1 MKGRSASKI
10 KLTSYDEL
18 LGGGEETN
26 DIQQVSLEHLHSF
39 ENHPFQVNDDEAMAE
54 LVESVKEEGI
64 LTALLVRPLGD
75 GEYEIIAGHRRR
87 HAAQLA
93 GLKEV
98 PVIIRNMDQDTAVR
112 AMVDRAYIFF
122 SVEEIME
129 MLNCGRNKA
138 VNCLKEL
145 DQEKGIGLIEK
156 RRIGLG
162 KTNVIYVKNFSLTE
176 YPDEPAIF
184 DSEET
189 PENVAERK
197 ENTET
202 EIEEYA
208 KKEPEKPVN
217 TQKFEK
223 QTSGSLKNK
232 LQEVSKTNFK
242 EFEKQTSRSL
252 ENKLQEVSKTNCN
265 NTEYNYTEFSENES
279 YQYLSEQE
287 KGRDRI
293 QERNEY
299 RQLIHDNIEYEIL
312 CQSYGTGRVEE
323 LVELMLDAIC
333 STKTY
338 QQING
343 EAVPTQVVKSR
354 LLKVGYEHIQYVF
367 FSLDRSTSKVKN
379 IRQYMLTVLYNAPA
393 TINQFYDAEVRHD
406 MYWGKDIPDR

>member
-1 MKGRSASKI
+1 MSIRATFHYFQGMECDMYSFYRIPKLLFTSEYFKNLSCEAKVLYGLMLDRMSLSI
-10 KLTSYDEL
+10 KNRWFDE
-18 LGGGEETN
+18 E
-26 DIQQVSLEHLHSF
+26 
-39 ENHPFQVNDDEAMAE
+39 
-54 LVESVKEEGI
+54 
-64 LTALLVRPLGD
+64 
-75 GEYEIIAGHRRR
+75 
-87 HAAQLA
+87 
-93 GLKEV
+93 
-98 PVIIRNMDQDTAVR
+98 
-112 AMVDRAYIFF
+112 DRAYIFF

-232 LQEVSKTNFK
+232 LQEVSKA
-242 EFEKQTSRSL
+242 
-252 ENKLQEVSKTNCN
+252 NCN
-265 NTEYNYTEFSENES
+265 NTEYNDNES
-279 YQYLSEQE
+279 SKTESYPSIHH
-287 KGRDRI
+287 DRNDGDKMD
-293 QERNEY
+293 ERYAY
-299 RQLIHDNIEYEIL
+299 RQIICENIEYNIL
-312 CQSYGTGRVEE
+312 CQSYKPESVEE

-333 STKTY
+333 TTK
-338 QQING
+338 
-343 EAVPTQVVKSR
+343 K
-354 LLKVGYEHIQYVF
+354 
-367 FSLDRSTSKVKN
+367 
-379 IRQYMLTVLYNAPA
+379 
-393 TINQFYDAEVRHD
+393 
-406 MYWGKDIPDR
+406 

>member
-1 MKGRSASKI
+1 MSIRATFHYFQGMECDMYSFYRIPKLLFTSEYFKNLSCEAKVLYGLILDRMSLSI
-10 KLTSYDEL
+10 KNRWFDE
-18 LGGGEETN
+18 E
-26 DIQQVSLEHLHSF
+26 
-39 ENHPFQVNDDEAMAE
+39 
-54 LVESVKEEGI
+54 
-64 LTALLVRPLGD
+64 
-75 GEYEIIAGHRRR
+75 
-87 HAAQLA
+87 
-93 GLKEV
+93 
-98 PVIIRNMDQDTAVR
+98 
-112 AMVDRAYIFF
+112 DRAYIFF

-232 LQEVSKTNFK
+232 LQEVSKTN
-242 EFEKQTSRSL
+242 
-252 ENKLQEVSKTNCN
+252 CN
-265 NTEYNYTEFSENES
+265 NTEYNNTEFSENES

-287 KGRDRI
+287 KGKGKDRI

-333 STKTY
+333 STKPY

>member
-1 MKGRSASKI
+1 
-10 KLTSYDEL
+10 
-18 LGGGEETN
+18 
-26 DIQQVSLEHLHSF
+26 
-39 ENHPFQVNDDEAMAE
+39 
-54 LVESVKEEGI
+54 
-64 LTALLVRPLGD
+64 
-75 GEYEIIAGHRRR
+75 
-87 HAAQLA
+87 
-93 GLKEV
+93 
-98 PVIIRNMDQDTAVR
+98 
-112 AMVDRAYIFF
+112 
-122 SVEEIME
+122 ME
-129 MLNCGRNKA
+129 MLNCGRNKV

-265 NTEYNYTEFSENES
+265 RKVAVLMKEYLQSMKSNIREIIRYIDDTTLEKSNDKKKDKQESTSTIPEEVQEFVNLTITEHMGKAYSEWKLNQDKEAVSEIDKKYQELLETLSPEQEEVITEYCNAIFSSGAKTEEFF
-279 YQYLSEQE
+279 
-287 KGRDRI
+287 
-293 QERNEY
+293 Y
-299 RQLIHDNIEYEIL
+299 RLGLKDGLNL
-312 CQSYGTGRVEE
+312 KN
-323 LVELMLDAIC
+323 A
-333 STKTY
+333 
-338 QQING
+338 
-343 EAVPTQVVKSR
+343 VKS
-354 LLKVGYEHIQYVF
+354 
-367 FSLDRSTSKVKN
+367 
-379 IRQYMLTVLYNAPA
+379 VLEM
-393 TINQFYDAEVRHD
+393 IS
-406 MYWGKDIPDR
+406 

>member
-1 MKGRSASKI
+1 MSIRATFHYFQGMECDMYSFYRIPKLLFTSEYFKNLSCEAKVLYGLMLDRMSLSI
-10 KLTSYDEL
+10 KNRWFDE
-18 LGGGEETN
+18 E
-26 DIQQVSLEHLHSF
+26 
-39 ENHPFQVNDDEAMAE
+39 
-54 LVESVKEEGI
+54 
-64 LTALLVRPLGD
+64 
-75 GEYEIIAGHRRR
+75 
-87 HAAQLA
+87 
-93 GLKEV
+93 
-98 PVIIRNMDQDTAVR
+98 
-112 AMVDRAYIFF
+112 DRAYIFF

-208 KKEPEKPVN
+208 KKKPEKPVN

-223 QTSGSLKNK
+223 QTSGSLK
-232 LQEVSKTNFK
+232 
-242 EFEKQTSRSL
+242 
-252 ENKLQEVSKTNCN
+252 NKLQEVSKTNCN

-287 KGRDRI
+287 KGKGKDRI

-379 IRQYMLTVLYNAPA
+379 IRQYMLTVSYNAPA

-406 MYWGKDIPDR
+406 MYWEKDIPDR

>member
-1 MKGRSASKI
+1 MSIRATFHYFQGMECDMYSFYRIPKLLFTSEYFKNLSCEAKVLYGLMLDRMSLSI
-10 KLTSYDEL
+10 KNRWFDE
-18 LGGGEETN
+18 E
-26 DIQQVSLEHLHSF
+26 
-39 ENHPFQVNDDEAMAE
+39 
-54 LVESVKEEGI
+54 
-64 LTALLVRPLGD
+64 
-75 GEYEIIAGHRRR
+75 
-87 HAAQLA
+87 
-93 GLKEV
+93 
-98 PVIIRNMDQDTAVR
+98 
-112 AMVDRAYIFF
+112 DRAYIFF

-145 DQEKGIGLIEK
+145 DPEKGIGLIEK

-232 LQEVSKTNFK
+232 LQEVSKTN
-242 EFEKQTSRSL
+242 
-252 ENKLQEVSKTNCN
+252 CN
-265 NTEYNYTEFSENES
+265 NTEYNYTEFNENES

-287 KGRDRI
+287 RGKDRI

-299 RQLIHDNIEYEIL
+299 RQLIHDNIEYAIL
-312 CQSYGTGRVEE
+312 CQSYGTGQVEE

-333 STKTY
+333 STKPY

-406 MYWGKDIPDR
+406 MYWGKDIPDG

>member
-1 MKGRSASKI
+1 MSIRATFHYFQGMECDMYSFYRIPKLLFTSEYFKNLSCEAKVLYGLMLDRMSLSI
-10 KLTSYDEL
+10 KNRWFDE
-18 LGGGEETN
+18 E
-26 DIQQVSLEHLHSF
+26 
-39 ENHPFQVNDDEAMAE
+39 
-54 LVESVKEEGI
+54 
-64 LTALLVRPLGD
+64 
-75 GEYEIIAGHRRR
+75 
-87 HAAQLA
+87 
-93 GLKEV
+93 
-98 PVIIRNMDQDTAVR
+98 
-112 AMVDRAYIFF
+112 DRAYIFF

-189 PENVAERK
+189 PESVAERK

-232 LQEVSKTNFK
+232 LQEVSKTN
-242 EFEKQTSRSL
+242 
-252 ENKLQEVSKTNCN
+252 CN
-265 NTEYNYTEFSENES
+265 NTEYNYTEFNENES

-287 KGRDRI
+287 KGKGKDRI

-312 CQSYGTGRVEE
+312 CQSYGTGQVEE

-333 STKTY
+333 STKPY

>member
-1 MKGRSASKI
+1 MSIRATFHYFQGMECDMYSFYRIPKLLFTSEYFKNLSCEAKVLYGLMLDRMSLSI
-10 KLTSYDEL
+10 KNRWFDE
-18 LGGGEETN
+18 E
-26 DIQQVSLEHLHSF
+26 
-39 ENHPFQVNDDEAMAE
+39 
-54 LVESVKEEGI
+54 
-64 LTALLVRPLGD
+64 
-75 GEYEIIAGHRRR
+75 
-87 HAAQLA
+87 
-93 GLKEV
+93 
-98 PVIIRNMDQDTAVR
+98 
-112 AMVDRAYIFF
+112 DRAYIFF

-184 DSEET
+184 DSEKT
-189 PENVAERK
+189 LENVAERK

-208 KKEPEKPVN
+208 EKEPEKPVN

-232 LQEVSKTNFK
+232 LQEVSKTN
-242 EFEKQTSRSL
+242 
-252 ENKLQEVSKTNCN
+252 CN
-265 NTEYNYTEFSENES
+265 NTEYNNTEFSENES

-287 KGRDRI
+287 KGKGKDRI

-333 STKTY
+333 STKPY

>member
-1 MKGRSASKI
+1 MSIRATFHYFQGMECDMYSFYRIPKLLFTSEYFKNLSCEAKVLYGLMLDRMSLSI
-10 KLTSYDEL
+10 KNRWFDE
-18 LGGGEETN
+18 E
-26 DIQQVSLEHLHSF
+26 
-39 ENHPFQVNDDEAMAE
+39 
-54 LVESVKEEGI
+54 
-64 LTALLVRPLGD
+64 
-75 GEYEIIAGHRRR
+75 
-87 HAAQLA
+87 
-93 GLKEV
+93 
-98 PVIIRNMDQDTAVR
+98 
-112 AMVDRAYIFF
+112 DRAYIFF

-252 ENKLQEVSKTNCN
+252 ENKLQSAYPKQSSLYQKLADAFQCQVSYLMNDNETVCLGNDEPSEYSGAKQARQILEQAAALFASGTMTNEDKTIFMDEI
-265 NTEYNYTEFSENES
+265 TRL
-279 YQYLSEQE
+279 YLE
-287 KGRDRI
+287 
-293 QERNEY
+293 
-299 RQLIHDNIEYEIL
+299 
-312 CQSYGTGRVEE
+312 
-323 LVELMLDAIC
+323 
-333 STKTY
+333 
-338 QQING
+338 
-343 EAVPTQVVKSR
+343 
-354 LLKVGYEHIQYVF
+354 
-367 FSLDRSTSKVKN
+367 
-379 IRQYMLTVLYNAPA
+379 
-393 TINQFYDAEVRHD
+393 
-406 MYWGKDIPDR
+406 

>member
-1 MKGRSASKI
+1 MSIRATFHYFQGMECDMYSFYRIPKLLFTSEYFKNLSCEAKVLYGLMLDRMSLSI
-10 KLTSYDEL
+10 KNRWFDE
-18 LGGGEETN
+18 E
-26 DIQQVSLEHLHSF
+26 
-39 ENHPFQVNDDEAMAE
+39 
-54 LVESVKEEGI
+54 
-64 LTALLVRPLGD
+64 
-75 GEYEIIAGHRRR
+75 
-87 HAAQLA
+87 
-93 GLKEV
+93 
-98 PVIIRNMDQDTAVR
+98 
-112 AMVDRAYIFF
+112 DRAYIFF

-232 LQEVSKTNFK
+232 LQEVSKTN
-242 EFEKQTSRSL
+242 
-252 ENKLQEVSKTNCN
+252 CN
-265 NTEYNYTEFSENES
+265 NTEYNNTESSKTEP
-279 YQYLSEQE
+279 YLS
-287 KGRDRI
+287 I
-293 QERNEY
+293 QEQDMDKIRERSVY
-299 RQLIHDNIEYEIL
+299 RQIIHDNIEYDIL
-312 CQSYGTGRVEE
+312 CQSYRADSVEE

-333 STKTY
+333 STKPY

-379 IRQYMLTVLYNAPA
+379 IRQYMLTVLYNAPV

-406 MYWGKDIPDR
+406 MYWGNDIPDG